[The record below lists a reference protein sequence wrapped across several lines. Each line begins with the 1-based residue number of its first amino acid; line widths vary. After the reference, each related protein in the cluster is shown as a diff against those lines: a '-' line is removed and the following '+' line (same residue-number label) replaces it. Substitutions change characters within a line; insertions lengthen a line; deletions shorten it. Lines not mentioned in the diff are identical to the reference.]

1 MVTVDSRNS
10 KRHEK
15 MRQKKKRQFTD
26 SATNQKQFRERDDRK
41 DQEETT

>member
-1 MVTVDSRNS
+1 
-10 KRHEK
+10 
-15 MRQKKKRQFTD
+15 MRQKKKKRQFTD